1 MLQPNLL
8 EGKRFYLKCRY
19 LKTDERI
26 EKKVS
31 KVRRNSSVMIVGELT
46 LINSEFNV
54 EIQDLNFLPTSIAN
68 IESSATSSSSASS
81 LYSWPATL
89 SSRISAQ
96 EMTNT
101 LAPENLAK
109 LWMHAV
115 TDDVTNNNDENNDRK
130 LGRKKE
136 QENKVYIINHYFN
149 SDFITFFYVY
159 NLFFINSY

>member
-1 MLQPNLL
+1 MKLLKLL
-8 EGKRFYLKCRY
+8 EISFWLAPYQFYYRFCCQPSSKWWQYVQSIKIVTTEFAGGSSAGKRFYLKCRY

-68 IESSATSSSSASS
+68 IESSATSSSSAFS

-109 LWMHAV
+109 LWM
-115 TDDVTNNNDENNDRK
+115 
-130 LGRKKE
+130 
-136 QENKVYIINHYFN
+136 Q
-149 SDFITFFYVY
+149 
-159 NLFFINSY
+159 